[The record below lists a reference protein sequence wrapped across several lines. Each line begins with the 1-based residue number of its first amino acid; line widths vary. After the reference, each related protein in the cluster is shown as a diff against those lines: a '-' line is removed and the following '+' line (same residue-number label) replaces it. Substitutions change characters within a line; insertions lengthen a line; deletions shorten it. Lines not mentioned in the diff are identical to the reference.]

1 VRGGD
6 EYPYEH
12 ARLNVWPALFSE
24 RSVEGW
30 YDIQGGGEEAADKVL
45 DVEVPIRR
53 FAECPPDCGNRVG
66 IRCQEPLAYKVGDV
80 LGASAAG
87 R

>member
-1 VRGGD
+1 MHTLAD
-6 EYPYEH
+6 PTEYAATS
-12 ARLNVWPALFSE
+12 ARAN
-24 RSVEGW
+24 
-30 YDIQGGGEEAADKVL
+30 AADKVL

-53 FAECPPDCGNRVG
+53 FAECLPDCGNRVG

>member
-1 VRGGD
+1 
-6 EYPYEH
+6 
-12 ARLNVWPALFSE
+12 LFSE

-53 FAECPPDCGNRVG
+53 FAECPPDCGNRVC
-66 IRCQEPLAYKVGDV
+66 IRCQEPLAY
-80 LGASAAG
+80 
-87 R
+87 